1 MPSKKKTV
9 RKMTFKQKCTYIFEA
24 FITMEVV
31 HFFSKPFKRGWG
43 ALNKRLKSSSKR
55 DLRVQLTSKQQKNT
69 PRSRLV
75 KRSSVRKRSKSSR
88 RRA

>member
-1 MPSKKKTV
+1 MSNRKKTV

-24 FITMEVV
+24 FVAMEVV

-55 DLRVQLTSKQQKNT
+55 DLRAQLTSKQPKNT
-69 PRSRLV
+69 PRSRLA
-75 KRSSVRKRSKSSR
+75 KRSSVRKKIKSSR